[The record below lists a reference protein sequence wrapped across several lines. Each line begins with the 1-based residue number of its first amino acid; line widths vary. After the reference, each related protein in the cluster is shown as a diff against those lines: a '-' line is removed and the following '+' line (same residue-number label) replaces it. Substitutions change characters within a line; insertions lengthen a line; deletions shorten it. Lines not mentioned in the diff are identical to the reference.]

1 MNARIITPDELAQG
15 TPEWLDWRRDKIGG
29 SDVAAILGWSPYSTA
44 RDVWASKL
52 HGTEA
57 THNDA
62 MSRGTYLEPS
72 ILAWYADTVGPIYP
86 GVLAVR
92 DGWKAGSTDALNGR
106 IIVEAKSSQTDK
118 KIRELYPDDPARH
131 WGDPGT
137 DQVPAYYLAQ
147 AIWYMHVLD
156 APECHVARCAVGFD
170 LEWSYYVVRRDLE
183 VEAAI
188 VAQVEAWRAAY
199 LLTGEPPPES
209 GPSGGAW
216 TSYVEQKTA
225 RVERAPTLEA
235 DDELTALITEH
246 AELGAEAKRI
256 SKRRSV
262 LRDLIVDAAHEYER
276 VDAGNASAH
285 IQLVAKRAS
294 LDRRGLNRDHPG
306 LLAKYT
312 TRPVGKDVRVVTKI
326 AKE

>member
-1 MNARIITPDELAQG
+1 MSTKIITPDELAQG
-15 TPEWLDWRRDKIGG
+15 TAEWLDWRRDKIGG
-29 SDVAAILGWSPYSTA
+29 SDVAAILGWSPYSTP

-52 HGTEA
+52 QGTEA
-57 THNDA
+57 TQNNA

-72 ILAWYADTVGPIYP
+72 ILAWYAENVAPITP

-92 DGWKAGSTDALNGR
+92 DGWKAGSTDAQASGV
-106 IIVEAKSSQTDK
+106 IVEAKSSQTNK

-147 AIWYMHVLD
+147 AIWYMHVFGAD
-156 APECHVARCAVGFD
+156 ECHVARCAVGYD

-183 VEAAI
+183 IEEAI
-188 VAQVEAWRAAY
+188 VARVTEWRAAY
-199 LLTGEPPPES
+199 LLTGDPPPPT

-216 TSYVEQKTA
+216 TSYVE
-225 RVERAPTLEA
+225 RRAASVKRASVLDA
-235 DDELTALITEH
+235 DADLAAMIREH
-246 AELGAEAKRI
+246 AELGVESKRI
-256 SKRRSV
+256 DKRRSV

-276 VDAGNASAH
+276 IEAGDASAH

-294 LDRRGLNRDHPG
+294 LDRRGIDRDHPG
-306 LLAKYT
+306 LLSKYT
-312 TRPVGKDVRVVTKI
+312 TRPDGKDVRVVTKI
-326 AKE
+326 AKT